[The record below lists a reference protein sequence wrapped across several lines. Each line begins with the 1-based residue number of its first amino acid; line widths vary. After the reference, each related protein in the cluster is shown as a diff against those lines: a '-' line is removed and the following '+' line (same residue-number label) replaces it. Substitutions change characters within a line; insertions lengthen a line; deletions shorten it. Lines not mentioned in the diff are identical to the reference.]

1 MNKNILSLVFLS
13 ATIFSIG
20 GFFAHKYL
28 GEEYGEKLVLHNTHE
43 FSAKSDHLGREMISG
58 SEDVSKE
65 NTDPHHDSIPAMIE
79 KKFEGSDL
87 KMGRVLET
95 NGVYTRYYI
104 TYLSEGL
111 KISGIMNLPKG
122 EGPFPVIVANHGYI
136 DPEIYTN
143 GRGLKREQD
152 HLARSGYVVIHSD
165 YRNYAESDFDPRN
178 EVRPRSGY
186 VEDIMNLLSAIQK
199 SEFEF
204 LDKENIG
211 MLGHSMGGGITINVM
226 TIAPSHV
233 KAYVLLAPINANYE
247 ENFDRWVATEWPELA
262 QEIFDTYGTFE
273 EKPDFWES
281 VSAIN
286 YLDNVKHPV
295 QLHQGTADKDVPT
308 QWSRDFAKAL
318 EKENKEIEY
327 FEYPGIGHSF
337 VNNFRVV
344 MKHTIDFFDGQ
355 LK

>member
-1 MNKNILSLVFLS
+1 
-13 ATIFSIG
+13 
-20 GFFAHKYL
+20 
-28 GEEYGEKLVLHNTHE
+28 LHNMHE
-43 FSAKSDHLGREMISG
+43 FSAKSDHLGHGMLSG
-58 SEDVSKE
+58 KE
-65 NTDPHHDSIPAMIE
+65 GEKEENVEPHRDSIPAMIE

-87 KMGRVLET
+87 KIGRVLET
-95 NGVYTRYYI
+95 NGAYTRYYI

-111 KISGIMNLPKG
+111 TISGIMNMPKG

-136 DPEIYTN
+136 DPKIYTN

-152 HLARSGYVVIHSD
+152 YLARAGYVVIHSD
-165 YRNYAESDFDPRN
+165 YRNHAESDFDPEN

-186 VEDIMNLLSAIQK
+186 VEDIMNLLSAIEI

-226 TIAPSHV
+226 TIAPKQV
-233 KAYVLLAPINANYE
+233 KAYVLLAPINANYK

-262 QEIFDTYGTFE
+262 QEVFDTYGTFKE
-273 EKPDFWES
+273 EPEFWKS

-286 YLDNVKHPV
+286 YLDRIEAPV
-295 QLHQGTADKDVPT
+295 QLHQGTADKDVPV
-308 QWSRDFAKAL
+308 QWSRDLAKAL
-318 EKENKEIEY
+318 ESQNKAIEY

-337 VNNFRVV
+337 VNNFPVV
-344 MKHTIDFFDGQ
+344 MKHTTDHFDEL